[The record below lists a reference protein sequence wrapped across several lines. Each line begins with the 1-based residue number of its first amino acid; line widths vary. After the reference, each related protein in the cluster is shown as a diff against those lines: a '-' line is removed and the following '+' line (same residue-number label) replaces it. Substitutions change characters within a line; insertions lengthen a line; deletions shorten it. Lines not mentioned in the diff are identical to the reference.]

1 VGFHVE
7 NTDLFHI
14 FEQIFNS
21 SSFSMNV
28 AITFVKLQGIKPA
41 ALSKVKDVAVR
52 SFVER
57 CLASAAD
64 RLPASELLNSSFLH
78 KDDDINEKSSNS
90 VHRPVAFPQNLEL
103 DLDAAPI
110 FVSTLLTNDRKESC
124 SMVLRKGELVLE
136 GNMNVINPVS
146 LLLRLPDSNGNHNI
160 SFCICIEQNSVFFP
174 FTN

>member
-1 VGFHVE
+1 
-7 NTDLFHI
+7 
-14 FEQIFNS
+14 
-21 SSFSMNV
+21 MNV
-28 AITFVKLQGIKPA
+28 AITSVKLQGIKPA
-41 ALSKVKDVAVR
+41 ALSKVKDVEVR
-52 SFVER
+52 SFIES

-64 RLPASELLNSSFLH
+64 RLSASELLNSSFLH

-90 VHRPVAFPQNLEL
+90 VHKPVAFPQNLDL

-110 FVSTLLTNDRKESC
+110 FVSMLPTNDGKESC

-160 SFCICIEQNSVFFP
+160 SFCICIEQNSVFFLLQISDTALSFP
-174 FTN
+174 PCACR